1 GWKERGDEEGSGQ
14 GHRGYQ
20 EQDIPLDL
28 IMAPSWKGTLAPDI
42 DRPEKLFYT
51 SKQLNFFLEPGMACV
66 ISLRVKKTV
75 RLR

>member
-1 GWKERGDEEGSGQ
+1 
-14 GHRGYQ
+14 
-20 EQDIPLDL
+20 
-28 IMAPSWKGTLAPDI
+28 MAGALAPDI
-42 DRPEKLFYT
+42 DQPEKLFYT